1 LVCTPSNNEGRQSDG
16 QSSSVNRDGAWLTL
30 AGGARKRECS
40 VIDLAP
46 GEAKIAVEPEFEI
59 GDTFE
64 LSLVEVHDRRQRREV
79 VWRG

>member
-1 LVCTPSNNEGRQSDG
+1 
-16 QSSSVNRDGAWLTL
+16 VNRDGAWLTL
-30 AGGARKRECS
+30 AGGARKGECS

-64 LSLVEVHDRRQRREV
+64 LSLVEVQKSMIAASAGKWFGAGESMF
-79 VWRG
+79 GIKLL

>member
-1 LVCTPSNNEGRQSDG
+1 
-16 QSSSVNRDGAWLTL
+16 VNRDGAWLTL

-40 VIDLAP
+40 VIDLA
-46 GEAKIAVEPEFEI
+46 EAKIAVEPEFEI

-79 VWRG
+79 V